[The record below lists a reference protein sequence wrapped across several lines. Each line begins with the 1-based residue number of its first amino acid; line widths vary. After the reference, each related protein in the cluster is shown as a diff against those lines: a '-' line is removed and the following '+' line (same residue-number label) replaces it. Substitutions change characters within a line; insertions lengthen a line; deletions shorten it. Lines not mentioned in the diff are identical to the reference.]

1 VDFVLK
7 RGKSFGL
14 EWYRKVTCRG
24 GDTVLKVEGQI
35 MQAKRAK
42 NFLTPTFWPVVRQNI
57 A

>member
-14 EWYRKVTCRG
+14 EWYRRG

-42 NFLTPTFWPVVRQNI
+42 LFLTPTFWPVVRQNI